1 MVRISEEA
9 RASKSRL
16 VSHLVKEAKAQ
27 EAKTE
32 GDFRAQQ
39 VVIAALLRCG
49 GMTNEF
55 DV

>member
-9 RASKSRL
+9 RAAKRRL
-16 VSHLVKEAKAQ
+16 VAQLVKEAMNW
-27 EAKTE
+27 ETKTE
-32 GDFRAQQ
+32 GDFKAQQ

-49 GMTNEF
+49 GMSSAF